1 MKICVQAVPDI
12 INGYNKCVALEPF
25 GAQRLIWTKP
35 EVSIS
40 STLDEKGLL
49 VRGKINEIKSKLY
62 FAPDHSFSSISEADA
77 QKLKMKIIEF
87 EDSTGKGGKKRMA
100 IADELR
106 LGDLLINNVQFDI
119 AEETEIVLGN
129 TFIRLLPQFSIENQR
144 IVLVQHP
151 QTYPNAKQYPL
162 LLINYTFCFRD
173 PDDNTKRYS
182 IGNPTPNAQQISLQE
197 LSRANKKVVFDVEHM
212 KLSELN

>member
-1 MKICVQAVPDI
+1 MRSLRA
-12 INGYNKCVALEPF
+12 F
-25 GAQRLIWTKP
+25 W
-35 EVSIS
+35 SIS
-40 STLDEKGLL
+40 VGSFISTLLVKCLL

-119 AEETEIVLGN
+119 AEEIEIVLGN
-129 TFIRLLPQFSIENQR
+129 TFIRLLPQISNENQR
-144 IVLVQHP
+144 IV
-151 QTYPNAKQYPL
+151 
-162 LLINYTFCFRD
+162 
-173 PDDNTKRYS
+173 
-182 IGNPTPNAQQISLQE
+182 
-197 LSRANKKVVFDVEHM
+197 
-212 KLSELN
+212 

>member
-1 MKICVQAVPDI
+1 
-12 INGYNKCVALEPF
+12 
-25 GAQRLIWTKP
+25 
-35 EVSIS
+35 
-40 STLDEKGLL
+40 
-49 VRGKINEIKSKLY
+49 
-62 FAPDHSFSSISEADA
+62 
-77 QKLKMKIIEF
+77 MKIIEF

-162 LLINYTFCFRD
+162 LLIHSVSVIRTTIQNGIR
-173 PDDNTKRYS
+173 
-182 IGNPTPNAQQISLQE
+182 
-197 LSRANKKVVFDVEHM
+197 
-212 KLSELN
+212 